1 MSAFSASLQKL
12 QTSSTCRSISSL
24 QSLLFL
30 IKHYEVPLTAFNLAN
45 MDFTW
50 HFSSP
55 LNILYYVSSILYWLK
70 SFIHCYSGFL
80 RNRLI
85 QKRERAWVFM
95 CHWKLSYLLI
105 EQIFTNKYF
114 MVKSMHV
121 CHYKE
126 KKVAGREN
134 RRNCVASP

>member
-30 IKHYEVPLTAFNLAN
+30 IKHYEVPLTAFNLAS

-55 LNILYYVSSILYWLK
+55 LNILYYVSSIYIDWNLLSIVILASWGTGWY
-70 SFIHCYSGFL
+70 
-80 RNRLI
+80 
-85 QKRERAWVFM
+85 KRERAWVFM